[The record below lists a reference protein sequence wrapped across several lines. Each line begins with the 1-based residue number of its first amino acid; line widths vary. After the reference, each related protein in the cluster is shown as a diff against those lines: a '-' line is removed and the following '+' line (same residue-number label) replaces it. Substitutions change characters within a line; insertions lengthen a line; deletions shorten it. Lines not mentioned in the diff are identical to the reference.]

1 MAKEEAALGRL
12 AVSKRFPLGVMQPQ
26 KWQHLEGAGTPRK
39 VLTVGG
45 MSKGKDGQDK
55 NLPGQM

>member
-1 MAKEEAALGRL
+1 MAKEEAAPGRL
-12 AVSKRFPLGVMQPQ
+12 AVSNRFPLGVMQPQ

-39 VLTVGG
+39 ALTVGG

-55 NLPGQM
+55 NLPAQM